1 MSWLRHFPPTGY
13 INLKFLTSSLW
24 KLTWFL
30 MFRFPKVVLL
40 GIFPPAVAFATL
52 AVWLTTLLI
61 IAATPPMGWTCNS
74 SVEALRRDP
83 GSEIPSTAISQWAKN
98 EIENS
103 ENSTKESSGTTLKI
117 INRSAE
123 IFLFLNFELTV
134 NVLSGIDFSWFER
147 TFLRMTFGGRSGL
160 GRGLWCHR
168 GSVRTKTTCLMTPST
183 GMTTKNWSGR
193 RFGLYWAGINANFV
207 GIVSVTFCSI
217 IWDGSIKTESE
228 MMVLQILQYFKA
240 LYIYFNSTFPGLSYY
255 DGN

>member
-1 MSWLRHFPPTGY
+1 MVCIFLKKYKRLEYQKFTNSIYIFEITVFSKMSQNVAKMSRLRHFWPTGY
-13 INLKFLTSSLW
+13 INLKFLMSSLW

-98 EIENS
+98 EIK
-103 ENSTKESSGTTLKI
+103 NSTKESSGEIIKL

-123 IFLFLNFELTV
+123 FFF
-134 NVLSGIDFSWFER
+134 
-147 TFLRMTFGGRSGL
+147 
-160 GRGLWCHR
+160 
-168 GSVRTKTTCLMTPST
+168 
-183 GMTTKNWSGR
+183 
-193 RFGLYWAGINANFV
+193 
-207 GIVSVTFCSI
+207 
-217 IWDGSIKTESE
+217 
-228 MMVLQILQYFKA
+228 
-240 LYIYFNSTFPGLSYY
+240 
-255 DGN
+255 